1 MNQKNK
7 ERIYRGFLIMNE
19 IALQK
24 STKDKIID
32 YISYFFIY
40 SFLGWIIE
48 TIYAILINGYFVKRG
63 FLYGPLCP
71 IYGFGAVVL
80 ILSTKKLYK
89 KPFLKFLIATIAF
102 TLFEYMVSFILEML
116 FGLRWWDYSNDF
128 LNIQGRV
135 SLLYSIFWGVI
146 GVILLEKLHPFIQD
160 KIQKITKGNTN
171 NIQAIIILILIA
183 ILIVDTVFS
192 VIKYLQ

>member
-1 MNQKNK
+1 MEEAVISKT
-7 ERIYRGFLIMNE
+7 
-19 IALQK
+19 
-24 STKDKIID
+24 TKDKIIEC
-32 YISYFFIY
+32 ITYFFIY
-40 SFLGWIIE
+40 SFLGWLIE
-48 TIYAILINGYFVKRG
+48 TIYAMFVHGYFVKRG
-63 FLYGPLCP
+63 FLFGPLCP

-80 ILSTKKLYK
+80 ILATKKLYK

-146 GVILLEKLHPFIQD
+146 GLILLEKLHPFIQD
-160 KIQKITKGNTN
+160 KIQKITKGHVAKHM
-171 NIQAIIILILIA
+171 QEIICFILVVTVILDT
-183 ILIVDTVFS
+183 ILS
-192 VIKYLQ
+192 AIKYLN

>member
-1 MNQKNK
+1 M
-7 ERIYRGFLIMNE
+7 EE
-19 IALQK
+19 VVK
-24 STKDKIID
+24 SRTTKDKIIEC
-32 YISYFFIY
+32 ITYFFIY
-40 SFLGWIIE
+40 SFLGWVIE
-48 TIYAILINGYFVKRG
+48 TIYALFVHGYFVKRG